1 MAKVAATATKEI
13 RTVIFMGSARDI
25 SPPWGGDSRL
35 GTRVLNWVT
44 ATVQNRSVE
53 LAGGLFA

>member
-1 MAKVAATATKEI
+1 MSSKEL

-35 GTRVLNWVT
+35 GSRVLEWVT
-44 ATVQNRSVE
+44 TLVKERVSE
-53 LAGGLFA
+53 LNGGKEL